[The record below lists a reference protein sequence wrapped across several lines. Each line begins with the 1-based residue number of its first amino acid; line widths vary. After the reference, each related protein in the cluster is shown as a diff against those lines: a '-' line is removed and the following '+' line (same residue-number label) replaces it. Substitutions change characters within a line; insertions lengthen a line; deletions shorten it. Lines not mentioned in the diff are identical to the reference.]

1 MLQIETFLSAEAY
14 GMIHGTPLPGPPPT
28 LPLDPNQIFPLVA
41 VLAALVVGA
50 LAIRWLFHSPIGE
63 AIAEGIRLRRR
74 RRYGEAAGDVTG
86 GAGAQRVEALEDQIG
101 QLQTQVSELAERL
114 DFTERVLAER
124 RDRKLSAG
132 Q

>member
-1 MLQIETFLSAEAY
+1 MLQIETFLTAEAY
-14 GMIHGTPLPGPPPT
+14 GMIQGTPLPGPPPT

-74 RRYGEAAGDVTG
+74 RRYGDLTGEVT
-86 GAGAQRVEALEDQIG
+86 GAGAQRVEALEDHLG
-101 QLQTQVSELAERL
+101 QLQAQVSELAERL
-114 DFTERVLAER
+114 DFAERVLAER
-124 RDRKLSAG
+124 RERKLGAG